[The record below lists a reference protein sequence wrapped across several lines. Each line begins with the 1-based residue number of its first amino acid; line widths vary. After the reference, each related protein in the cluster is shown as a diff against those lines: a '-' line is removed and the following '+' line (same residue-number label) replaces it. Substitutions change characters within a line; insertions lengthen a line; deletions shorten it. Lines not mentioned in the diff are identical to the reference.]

1 MPAEKYIKDPAEML
15 DLFNRYKVKIKNDPF
30 VVVDYVGKDATPV
43 DRRKEKPLTM
53 EGFENFVAD
62 QPGKPWSLTDYFAN
76 SNNEYKNFSSICSRI
91 KREIRED
98 QIGGGMS
105 GMFNASITQRLNGL
119 VERTEVKTIKEQPLF
134 SDDDSDA

>member
-1 MPAEKYIKDPAEML
+1 MPAKYIKDPAEML
-15 DLFNRYKVKIKNDPF
+15 ELFNRYKVKIKNDPF

-62 QPGKPWSLTDYFAN
+62 QPGKPWSLTDYFYN
-76 SNNEYKNFSSICSRI
+76 NHNEYANFSSICSRI